1 MYKVIPLGDYGSVGF
16 TMDQSRLKT
25 ISSIKKMSEYD
36 DYNLYAMN
44 VEYDYNIGRIID
56 SWDGSDVSLVNS
68 ILNEAVPGI
77 PIEIKV
83 PQFGCTAFS
92 ADIGNKVFMGR
103 NYDFKRDTSAM
114 MVKCRPNN
122 GLASLAF
129 CALDN
134 LSVNNPLNSES
145 DRATCL
151 ASPFVCLDGINEKG
165 VSIAVLTLD
174 SQPTKQNTGKK
185 KISTSLAI
193 RLVLDN
199 ASSVDEAV
207 ELFKQYDMIA
217 NAGRDY
223 HFFVSDP
230 SGQSVSIE
238 YDCDSLDRP
247 IVTTHTFVLTNF
259 FSIHENMVV
268 PNQKNGPYGHGK
280 ERFDAVLE
288 ELGTDNPD
296 VWKALKV
303 SSQSP
308 NPDDITSNTQ
318 WSIAFD
324 NTDPS
329 AEICLRRHWNDKFR
343 FTLT

>member
-1 MYKVIPLGDYGSVGF
+1 MYKVIQLEGHDSGEF

-25 ISSIKKMSEYD
+25 VSSIKKITEYD
-36 DYNLYAMN
+36 DYNLYTMDI
-44 VEYDYNIGRIID
+44 EYDYNIDRIID
-56 SWDGSDVSLVNS
+56 SWNGNDASLVNS

-77 PIEIKV
+77 PIKIEV

-92 ADIGNKVFMGR
+92 TDVGNSVFMGR

-114 MVKCRPNN
+114 MVKCHPNK

-134 LSVNNPLNSES
+134 LSVKNPLNSES

-193 RLVLDN
+193 RIVLDN

-230 SGQSVSIE
+230 SGQSVSVE
-238 YDCDSLDRP
+238 YDCDSQDRP
-247 IVTTHTFVLTNF
+247 LITTHTFVLTNF

-280 ERFDAVLE
+280 ERFDTVIN
-288 ELGTDNPD
+288 ELGTDSPD
-296 VWKALKV
+296 VWKALRD

-308 NPDDITSNTQ
+308 DPDDITSNTQ
-318 WSIAFD
+318 WSIAFN
-324 NTDPS
+324 NTNPS
-329 AEICLRRHWNDKFR
+329 AEICLRRHWNDRFT